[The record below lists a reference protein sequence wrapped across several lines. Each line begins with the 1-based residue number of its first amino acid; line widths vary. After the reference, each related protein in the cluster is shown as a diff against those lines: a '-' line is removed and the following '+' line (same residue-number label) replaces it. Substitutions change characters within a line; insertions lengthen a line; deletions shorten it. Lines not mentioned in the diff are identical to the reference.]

1 MQEGILSGH
10 IVFPLHGSLAYLK
23 LLWLHHDDGFGDF
36 WEYLVTMIPK
46 DFRRS
51 ARNLLPRRSK
61 PKTEVSKR
69 RQDESEPC
77 RESVRHQLFTHMKKS
92 LHVEEYKD
100 YARTPV
106 SGLFDS

>member
-1 MQEGILSGH
+1 M
-10 IVFPLHGSLAYLK
+10 
-23 LLWLHHDDGFGDF
+23 
-36 WEYLVTMIPK
+36 TMIPK

-51 ARNLLPRRSK
+51 ARDQLPRRSK
-61 PKTEVSKR
+61 PKTEVSR
-69 RQDESEPC
+69 RLQEKSEPC
-77 RESVRHQLFTHMKKS
+77 RESVRHQLFTHIKKS